1 MKTDNLEQFILNNR
15 QSFDSLEPSS
25 DLWKGIKKPER
36 EKKSIKSIVYTFSLR
51 AAAVVVIFISS
62 YYFHDFMNKN
72 ESQHSAQNSTLQ
84 VEGNPL
90 YKNLIEAE
98 LYYSSEISFKK
109 QEFFRLTSGSPALQ
123 SEINMELANL
133 DEIFKELK
141 SDLNDD
147 ADNHEVIEAMIQ
159 NYRIKLEILVDMLGQ
174 IKSSQKNNNNNE
186 EIHNTI

>member
-1 MKTDNLEQFILNNR
+1 
-15 QSFDSLEPSS
+15 
-25 DLWKGIKKPER
+25 LWKGIKKPER